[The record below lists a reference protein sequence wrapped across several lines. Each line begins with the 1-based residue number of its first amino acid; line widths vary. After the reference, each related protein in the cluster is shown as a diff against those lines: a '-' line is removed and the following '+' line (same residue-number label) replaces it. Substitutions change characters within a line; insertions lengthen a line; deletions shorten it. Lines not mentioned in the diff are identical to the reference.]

1 MSKKNNTNTY
11 GLFYKSHGLYRP
23 FNSKQTY
30 SLKAAQQI
38 KPQVKRAYKSSVII
52 RKIKFA

>member
-11 GLFYKSHGLYRP
+11 GLFYKSHGTYRP
-23 FNSKQTY
+23 FNNKKTY
-30 SLKAAQQI
+30 NLKTAQQI
-38 KPQVKRAYKSSVII
+38 KSQVKKVYKSSVII